1 MTPTLQVPTLQV
13 RGLHA
18 GYGSIRVLHGIDFE
32 VEEGAI
38 VALLGANG
46 AGKTTTL
53 RALSGMIP
61 ARGQIALDGK
71 DVSTRGAAERAQ
83 LGIAHVP
90 QGRGTFVDF
99 TVEEN
104 LALGAYTV
112 RDSAKIRAA
121 LDYWY
126 GVFPWLAARRDQPA
140 GSLSGGEQQML
151 AIARALMAEPR
162 ILMCDEP
169 SLGLAPTITQELFSL
184 LARLNRERGMAI
196 LLVEQNAR
204 LTLKIAHRAYVMES
218 GEIKLAGGAAELRDY
233 PLIQRA
239 YLGNA

>member
-1 MTPTLQVPTLQV
+1 MTAILQV

-18 GYGSIRVLHGIDFE
+18 GYGSIRVLHGIDFH
-32 VEEGAI
+32 VEEGEI
-38 VALLGANG
+38 IALLGANG

-61 ARGQIALDGK
+61 SRGQIALEGRDIGTL
-71 DVSTRGAAERAQ
+71 SAAARAQ
-83 LGIAHVP
+83 LGIAHIP

-104 LALGAYTV
+104 LALGAYLMHDKQSIG
-112 RDSAKIRAA
+112 RA

-126 GVFPWLAARRDQPA
+126 GIFPWLAERRDQPA

-151 AIARALMAEPR
+151 AVARALMSEPR

-169 SLGLAPTITQELFSL
+169 SLGLAPAITQSLFAL
-184 LARLNRERGMAI
+184 LARLNKERGMAI

-204 LTLKIAHRAYVMES
+204 LTLKIAHRAYVIES
-218 GEIKLAGGAAELRDY
+218 GEIRLEGGATELHDN

-239 YLGNA
+239 YLGI

>member
-1 MTPTLQVPTLQV
+1 V
-13 RGLHA
+13 RGLCA
-18 GYGSIRVLHGIDFE
+18 GYGSIPVLHGIDFD
-32 VEEGAI
+32 VEDGTI

-53 RALSGMIP
+53 RALSGMIS
-61 ARGQIALDGK
+61 ARGRVTLDGK
-71 DVSTRGAAERAQ
+71 DLGAAGAAERAR
-83 LGIAHVP
+83 LGVAHVP
-90 QGRGTFVDF
+90 QGRGTFMDF
-99 TVEEN
+99 SVEEN

-112 RDSAKIRAA
+112 RDQGTIQAA

-126 GVFPWLAARRDQPA
+126 GVFPWLAARRKQSA

-151 AIARALMAEPR
+151 AIARALMTRPR

-169 SLGLAPTITQELFSL
+169 SLGLAPSITQDLFAL

-204 LTLKIAHRAYVMES
+204 LTLKIAHRACVIES
-218 GEIKLAGGAAELRDY
+218 GEIELQGSAEELHDN

-239 YLGNA
+239 YLGI

>member
-1 MTPTLQVPTLQV
+1 MTAATLQV
-13 RGLHA
+13 RALHA

-32 VEEGAI
+32 VEDGAI

-61 ARGQIALDGK
+61 GRGRIMLDGR
-71 DVSTRGAAERAQ
+71 DVSAAGAADRAR

-99 TVEEN
+99 SVEEN

-112 RDSAKIRAA
+112 HGRDAIQRA

-126 GVFPWLAARRDQPA
+126 DVFPWLVERRRQLA

-151 AIARALMAEPR
+151 AIARALMTQPR

-169 SLGLAPTITQELFSL
+169 SLGLAPTITRDLFAL

-196 LLVEQNAR
+196 LLVEQNAS
-204 LTLKIAHRAYVMES
+204 LTLEIAHRAYVIES
-218 GEIKLAGGAAELRDY
+218 GEIKLEGGAAELRDN

-239 YLGNA
+239 YLGI

>member
-1 MTPTLQVPTLQV
+1 MTALQV
-13 RGLHA
+13 RALHA

-32 VEEGAI
+32 VEDGEI

-61 ARGQIALDGK
+61 GRGEIQLDGK
-71 DVSTRGAAERAQ
+71 DVSRVSAAERAR

-112 RDSAKIRAA
+112 ADKAAIRSR

-126 GVFPWLAARRDQPA
+126 GVFPWLAERRNQPA

-151 AIARALMAEPR
+151 AIARALMIEPR

-169 SLGLAPTITQELFSL
+169 SLGLAPGITQDLFAL
-184 LARLNRERGMAI
+184 LARLNQERRMAI

-204 LTLKIAHRAYVMES
+204 LTLKIAHRAYVLES
-218 GEIKLAGGAAELRDY
+218 GEIRLSGGAAELRDN

-239 YLGNA
+239 YLGSA